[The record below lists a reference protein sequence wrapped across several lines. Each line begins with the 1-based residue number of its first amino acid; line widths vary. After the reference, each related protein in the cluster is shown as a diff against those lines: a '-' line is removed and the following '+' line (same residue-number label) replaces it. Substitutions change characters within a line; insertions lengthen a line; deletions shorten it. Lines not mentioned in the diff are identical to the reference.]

1 MLDAEPKPWD
11 WKTSSTKS
19 RSCGLKNVHLD
30 AFFYLEAQETHDAYD
45 IPSTAG
51 KHVLAKME

>member
-1 MLDAEPKPWD
+1 M
-11 WKTSSTKS
+11 
-19 RSCGLKNVHLD
+19 HLD
-30 AFFYLEAQETHDAYD
+30 AFFYLKAQGNHDAYS